1 MLKLEKQWCTTS
13 SVGNVQQLKKLKNEC
28 NGDLGEDGKEFIIIP
43 KIGNPK
49 RLAKN
54 WWLWGYGGE
63 ATNIFT
69 SNYDWLSQ

>member
-1 MLKLEKQWCTTS
+1 
-13 SVGNVQQLKKLKNEC
+13 VQQLKKLKNEC

-54 WWLWGYGGE
+54 W
-63 ATNIFT
+63 
-69 SNYDWLSQ
+69 